1 MPYKSGCQIY
11 YGKIG
16 NKRGTVKTKSRSS
29 NIMASW
35 ISNGT
40 RSKGSCFP
48 LPFTLGAL
56 ALDTTRELSGAR
68 TKDVSAINEE
78 SFWSTKTIL
87 SRTLFSKCKRRTRTL
102 WVIVTRTMLP
112 NINILICFVLRM
124 SMTAYRRDGTCD
136 LKGRFEFFKIR

>member
-1 MPYKSGCQIY
+1 MERD
-11 YGKIG
+11 IG
-16 NKRGTVKTKSRSS
+16 SFNALRVCMLDLIQEDRENRRGTIKTKSRSS

-48 LPFTLGAL
+48 FPFTLGAL

-78 SFWSTKTIL
+78 SFWSINNLVKP
-87 SRTLFSKCKRRTRTL
+87 SVQQMQEERVLF
-102 WVIVTRTMLP
+102 
-112 NINILICFVLRM
+112 
-124 SMTAYRRDGTCD
+124 
-136 LKGRFEFFKIR
+136 E

>member
-1 MPYKSGCQIY
+1 MKE
-11 YGKIG
+11 
-16 NKRGTVKTKSRSS
+16 GTIKTKSRSS

-48 LPFTLGAL
+48 FPFSLGTL

-78 SFWSTKTIL
+78 SFWSTNNVVKH
-87 SRTLFSKCKRRTRTL
+87 SVQWMQKK
-102 WVIVTRTMLP
+102 
-112 NINILICFVLRM
+112 N
-124 SMTAYRRDGTCD
+124 AYFLND
-136 LKGRFEFFKIR
+136 LHANDAR

>member
-1 MPYKSGCQIY
+1 MKHDIDSFDALLHVCMLDLIQEDRR
-11 YGKIG
+11 
-16 NKRGTVKTKSRSS
+16 NRRGTIKTKSRSS

-48 LPFTLGAL
+48 FPFTLGAL

-78 SFWSTKTIL
+78 SCPSLWPASL
-87 SRTLFSKCKRRTRTL
+87 SSFSSGPFESLNKIQTS
-102 WVIVTRTMLP
+102 WIW
-112 NINILICFVLRM
+112 FVMRPPGGIAIITPEVPHGM
-124 SMTAYRRDGTCD
+124 FVSNA
-136 LKGRFEFFKIR
+136 RFL